1 MRGLRLLASWL
12 LALFLIF
19 MYLQATLYPVSGFS
33 LGPLEFGE
41 IPEGSV
47 KLFDR
52 PGENIVFQT
61 MAENTGMVWL
71 EPTGRVLVA
80 VIELIICL
88 LLFIPQTRRFGAVI
102 SFLLL
107 AGAVGAHLSPDVLGR
122 EVPTGLGSNETDGG
136 RLFALAVAMLA
147 VSMLLVFVHPG
158 KRKNPFR

>member
-88 LLFIPQTRRFGAVI
+88 LLFIPQT
-102 SFLLL
+102 
-107 AGAVGAHLSPDVLGR
+107 
-122 EVPTGLGSNETDGG
+122 
-136 RLFALAVAMLA
+136 LFTTNA
-147 VSMLLVFVHPG
+147 
-158 KRKNPFR
+158 KY